1 MRCADT
7 LAPPPTAGASAAT
20 GADDRVSS
28 ERARFDAALARS
40 SSSPSGSELDVVE
53 TLASLERA
61 VIACGA
67 RPAIAR

>member
-28 ERARFDAALARS
+28 ERARFDAAFGTLVFLAER
-40 SSSPSGSELDVVE
+40 
-53 TLASLERA
+53 ERA
-61 VIACGA
+61 
-67 RPAIAR
+67 